1 MWSWLTFT
9 TITTTAFVG
18 YCGFAFNNLY
28 GMLNP
33 GGLRGFAMTDPDG
46 NALDALRPLWPV
58 GQLLDVEVYV
68 SAKKETHRGTLW
80 HHNDTVLR
88 VWHATG
94 IPFDYGA
101 ASTLDYGLNITQAT
115 APPKL
120 WRALQRH
127 TAFMHMHISHAGVS
141 PQPRGAT
148 HDPFR
153 SVHLTHPLFK
163 PAVVK
168 RELRRPRW
176 RLLYDYLGDCGC
188 GSEEK
193 GEARMVAEEAAHALT
208 TSERESVAVPHW
220 IPKATMRFVP
230 DVTSYPINQIPG
242 NVGNYLVV
250 EPRSRRYRAIVY
262 HDDMAVTNEVLV
274 AWNDSIARYPLT
286 LSVAPAGVATW
297 QFHMHIQNTIAMLT
311 GTMGGDERDADEMR
325 NLVTG
330 TNPVMLMLAMI
341 ISVPHLLF
349 DALAFK
355 SDISF
360 WNGLETLRGLST
372 RAVFAQLVCEVVITL
387 FLQHEGSSLLV
398 LIPATLGIFVQAWK
412 VVKVWRVDRAEA
424 AQATAKTTTSTSE
437 AAAAA
442 AAAAAAP
449 TKQAPAPGAE
459 AGARADKSGRKAE
472 AKKAKANAQAGKVS
486 APAARSSGGGAS
498 SKMASK
504 RTEGVKQGKGSG
516 SGGGGGGGSGGVV
529 ATRGSNNTKRLP
541 SRACCSLSNL
551 IDAGDVDAL
560 SDRDMTKHYDRLAGK
575 YLGTFLYPIAA
586 AYAAY
591 SLLCT
596 GHEGLY
602 EWGLSSLVA
611 GVYTFGFITMTP
623 QLFIN
628 YSASSPC
635 VVLALSSGRRFG

>member
-1 MWSWLTFT
+1 MAAKNDEPSAPSCLGCLWSWLTFS
-9 TITTTAFVG
+9 TISTAAFLG

-28 GMLNP
+28 GMLSP
-33 GGLRGFAMTDPDG
+33 GGLRGFVLTDPDG
-46 NALDALRPLWPV
+46 NALDALRPLWRV

-68 SAKKETHRGTLW
+68 SSKREAPHGSLW
-80 HHNDTVLR
+80 HRDDNSLR

-101 ASTLDYGLNITQAT
+101 ASTLQHALNITKAT

-120 WRALQRH
+120 WRSLQHH

-141 PQPRGAT
+141 PQPRGVT
-148 HDPFR
+148 HDRFR
-153 SVHLTHPLFK
+153 SVHLASTLFK

-188 GSEEK
+188 GSEEM
-193 GEARMVAEEAAHALT
+193 GEARMEAEEAEHALT
-208 TSERESVAVPHW
+208 TSERENFAVPHW

-230 DVTSYPINQIPG
+230 DRTTYPIDQIPA
-242 NVGNYLVV
+242 NVANHLFV
-250 EPRSRRYRAIVY
+250 EPRSRRYRGIVY

-274 AWNDSIARYPLT
+274 AWNDSIAHYPLA
-286 LSVAPAGVATW
+286 LGVAPAGVATW
-297 QFHMHIQNTIAMLT
+297 QFHMHIQNTIAMLM

-330 TNPVMLMLAMI
+330 TNPVMLALAMI
-341 ISVPHLLF
+341 ISVLHLLF

-372 RAVFAQLVCEVVITL
+372 RAVFAQLVCEIVITL

-398 LIPATLGIFVQAWK
+398 LFPATAGIFVQAWK

-424 AQATAKTTTSTSE
+424 AQVAATTSTSTSK

-442 AAAAAAP
+442 AAAA
-449 TKQAPAPGAE
+449 TKPGVA
-459 AGARADKSGRKAE
+459 AGALKDTSGRKGE
-472 AKKAKANAQAGKVS
+472 AKKAKAGKGR
-486 APAARSSGGGAS
+486 APAARSSRREAS
-498 SKMASK
+498 SKTASK
-504 RTEGVKQGKGSG
+504 RNEGGKEGKQGKGS
-516 SGGGGGGGSGGVV
+516 SGVV
-529 ATRGSNNTKRLP
+529 AKHSIGPAKRLP
-541 SRACCSLSNL
+541 TRTCCSLSNL
-551 IDAGDVDAL
+551 IDTESDVDTL

-602 EWGLSSLVA
+602 EWALSSLVA

-628 YSASSPC
+628 YSASPPFVRPSLPP
-635 VVLALSSGRRFG
+635 AQPP